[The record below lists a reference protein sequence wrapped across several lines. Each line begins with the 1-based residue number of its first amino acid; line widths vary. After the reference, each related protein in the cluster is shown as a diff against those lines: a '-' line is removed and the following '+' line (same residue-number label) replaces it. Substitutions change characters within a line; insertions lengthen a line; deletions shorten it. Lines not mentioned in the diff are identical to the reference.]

1 MNTSSSCSVRPS
13 WPDLVRRVRNGEPS
27 AMEALYNVFATGIK
41 LHLWRQLGA
50 QDLNDAVHDL
60 FIVVTEQIQN
70 GEVRDPER
78 LMGYVRTIV
87 RRHVAGEIEHR
98 LAERRSQ
105 WTSEYTPPLRDRA
118 ATPERFIIDRQIFD
132 LTLQILKALSK
143 REQEVIRR
151 FYLRD
156 ESPDEICGAM
166 GLTETQYRLIKSRA
180 KQRLGELCRR
190 RMQLRKGFGSR
201 TPGASAVRQ

>member
-1 MNTSSSCSVRPS
+1 MNTMSSYSVRPS
-13 WPDLVRRVRNGEPS
+13 WPDLVRRVRDGEPS
-27 AMEALYNVFATGIK
+27 AMEALYEVFATGIK

-60 FIVVTEQIQN
+60 FIVVTESIRN
-70 GEVRDPER
+70 GDVRDPER

-87 RRHVAGEIEHR
+87 RRHVAGQIENR
-98 LAERRSQ
+98 LTERRTRWSA
-105 WTSEYTPPLRDRA
+105 EYNPPLRDHQA
-118 ATPERFIIDRQIFD
+118 SPEHRIIEQQIFD
-132 LTLQILKALSK
+132 VTLQILKALSK
-143 REQEVIRR
+143 REQEVIQR

-156 ESPDEICGAM
+156 ESPGEICGAM

-190 RMQLRKGFGSR
+190 RMQLRKGFQS
-201 TPGASAVRQ
+201 

>member
-1 MNTSSSCSVRPS
+1 
-13 WPDLVRRVRNGEPS
+13 
-27 AMEALYNVFATGIK
+27 MEALYNVFATGIK

-70 GEVRDPER
+70 GEVRDPAR

-87 RRHVAGEIEHR
+87 RRHVAGQIEHR
-98 LAERRSQ
+98 SAERRARWSG
-105 WTSEYTPPLRDRA
+105 EHTPPLRDHRV
-118 ATPERFIIDRQIFD
+118 TPERFTMDRQIFD
-132 LTLQILKALSK
+132 LTMTILKSLSK
-143 REQEVIRR
+143 REQEVILR
-151 FYLRD
+151 FYLQD
-156 ESPDEICGAM
+156 ESPDEICGAL

-190 RMQLRKGFGSR
+190 RMQLRKGY
-201 TPGASAVRQ
+201 QQ